1 VSGTAEQVL
10 DAHGFTGERLLKLCR
25 KSQTTS
31 SPAAVGSCTSSV
43 SRALVGYLALQGVQA
58 ALRYDPERTH
68 AKYGQNGGDPFASWL
83 ADILDHRVT
92 DWYRSKQEGNGDRR
106 YNLDNRIVLAGDK
119 IEDDPDPDAAF
130 ERELALRRAEQGVD
144 FEEAEADLGHGLGDE
159 ARLGLHYARLRAEG
173 YRIPNARSSDD
184 GRGTSRR
191 SSRTR

>member
-1 VSGTAEQVL
+1 
-10 DAHGFTGERLLKLCR
+10 
-25 KSQTTS
+25 
-31 SPAAVGSCTSSV
+31 
-43 SRALVGYLALQGVQA
+43 VQA

-173 YRIPNARSSDD
+173 YRIPNVSAGRVPPLRHEAIRNGNGPRLTATGWALEAARKELA
-184 GRGTSRR
+184 GRRVRR
-191 SSRTR
+191 VENATREGGFRRWGLTRA